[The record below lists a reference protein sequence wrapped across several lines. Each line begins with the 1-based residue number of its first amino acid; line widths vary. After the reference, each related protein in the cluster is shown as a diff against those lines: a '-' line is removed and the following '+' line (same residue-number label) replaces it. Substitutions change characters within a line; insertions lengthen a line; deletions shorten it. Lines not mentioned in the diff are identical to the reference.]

1 MVEKPEVL
9 AIIPARGGS
18 KGIPGKNIRDFAGF
32 PLIAYSIVAA
42 RQSEGVTRVIVS
54 TDSPEIS
61 DVAKK
66 FGAEVPF
73 IRPASLAEDTTP
85 DQPVF
90 LHALNWLA
98 ENEDYRPDLVV
109 QLRPTSPIRP
119 LDLID
124 RAVEIMSENPD
135 ADSVR
140 GVVPAG
146 QNPHKMW
153 RIAADGK
160 LIPLLT
166 VAGIDE
172 PYNAPRQS
180 LPPVYWQTGHIDVI
194 RPEVILKKGSMSGD
208 VILPVLID
216 PDYMVDI
223 DNLGDWARYEWVVR
237 EKNLEMVWPGSK
249 KRHWPEKISLVVFDF
264 DGVLTDDRVW
274 VNQDGEEFVAANRS
288 DGAGIRLL
296 LNGGVKAVIISTEV
310 NPVVASRAKKIGL
323 PYFQGIGDKRRTL
336 LSYLETEGC
345 LAEETVYVG
354 NDLNDLPC
362 FPIVAFTFAVADAH
376 EEVLRQADHVL
387 MKKGG
392 YGAVREVCDMI
403 LRKYE
408 QS

>member
-32 PLIAYSIVAA
+32 PLIAYSIAAA
-42 RQSEGVTRVIVS
+42 RQSESVTRVIVS

-61 DVAKK
+61 DIALKY
-66 FGAEVPF
+66 GAEVPF
-73 IRPASLAEDTTP
+73 IRPASLAEDTTL
-85 DQPVF
+85 DLPVF

-119 LDLID
+119 LGLID
-124 RAVEIMSENPD
+124 CAVMILNENPE

-153 RIAADGK
+153 RISTDGK
-160 LIPLLT
+160 LTPLLT
-166 VAGIDE
+166 VAGMDE

-194 RPEVILKKGSMSGD
+194 RPDVIIEKGSMSGD

-216 PDYMVDI
+216 TEFMVDI
-223 DNLGDWARYEWVVR
+223 DNLDDWARYEWVVR
-237 EKNLEMVWPGSK
+237 EKNLDMVRLGLK
-249 KRHWPEKISLVVFDF
+249 KRTLPEKVSLVVFDF
-264 DGVLTDDRVW
+264 DGVMTDDRVW
-274 VNQDGEEFVAANRS
+274 LNQAGEEFVAANRS

-296 LNGGVKAVIISTEV
+296 LDAGFKAVIISTEV

-336 LSYLETEGC
+336 LSYLDKEGIS
-345 LAEETVYVG
+345 ENETVYVG
-354 NDLNDLPC
+354 NDLNDLHC
-362 FPIVAFTFAVADAH
+362 FPVVAFAVAVADAH
-376 EEVLRQADHVL
+376 KEVVRQADHVL
-387 MKKGG
+387 SKKGG
-392 YGAVREVCDMI
+392 YGAVREVCDII
-403 LRKYE
+403 LKEYGNP
-408 QS
+408 